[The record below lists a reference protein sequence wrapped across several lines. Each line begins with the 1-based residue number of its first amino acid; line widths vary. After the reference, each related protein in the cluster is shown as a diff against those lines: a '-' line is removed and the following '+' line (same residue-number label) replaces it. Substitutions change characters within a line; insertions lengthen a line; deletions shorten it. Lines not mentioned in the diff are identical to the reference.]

1 MRISFCC
8 YISNIVKRILL
19 PLVLI
24 FTAMSAFANANE
36 FVYVSNADSG
46 DISILE
52 LSSQTGEL
60 SFIENL
66 PVGKKPMPMTI
77 GPEGDILMV
86 ADVAKPYRLVSL
98 AVNNQTG
105 SLEKR
110 NEHMYPF
117 GFTFITPDLGGK
129 YLLGASFGASNAS
142 TVSLTGNKLHSVWDT
157 PQYAHAV
164 LPDPTNKFVF
174 VPCMGGDELVR
185 LSFDADTGTLSNR
198 HVAAKVNPGAG
209 PRHIRFH
216 PNGKF
221 LYLNNQ
227 WEGSVISYAY
237 NSQDGTLK
245 QIQKLSILPENF
257 PFEKAS
263 LADLR
268 FSADG
273 RFLFLAE
280 RQQSTLTTLSIHGE
294 TGLMRFV
301 NTIPTEQE
309 PRGLGVADSGDYILV
324 AGQKSGFIS
333 SYKINDETGG
343 VTHIDRHRVG
353 DGPNWIEFVPK
364 SSPETTRAK

>member
-1 MRISFCC
+1 MKGATLFTIMA
-8 YISNIVKRILL
+8 
-19 PLVLI
+19 
-24 FTAMSAFANANE
+24 FTAISASANTNE
-36 FVYVSNADSG
+36 FVYVSNAESG
-46 DISILE
+46 DISVLE
-52 LSSQTGEL
+52 LNGQTGDL
-60 SFIENL
+60 NFIKNFS
-66 PVGKKPMPMTI
+66 VGKKPMPMTL
-77 GPEGDILMV
+77 GPEGESLMV
-86 ADVAKPYRLVSL
+86 ADVAEPYRLVTM
-98 AVNNQTG
+98 AVNDQTG
-105 SLEKR
+105 DLKKR
-110 NEHMYPF
+110 SEHIYPF

-157 PQYAHAV
+157 PQYAHAI

-174 VPCMGGDELVR
+174 IPCMGGDELVR
-185 LSFDADTGTLSNR
+185 LSFDADTGTLSNQ

-237 NSQDGTLK
+237 NFQDGTLK
-245 QIQKLSILPENF
+245 QIQLLNILPEDF

-280 RQQSTLTTLSIHGE
+280 RQQSTLTTLSIDEE
-294 TGLMRFV
+294 TGLMRIV

-309 PRGLGVADSGDYILV
+309 PRGLGVAGGGYILV

-343 VTHIDRHRVG
+343 MTHIDRHRVG

-364 SSPETTRAK
+364 SPPETTRAK